1 MAPKKTR
8 KARPKSKCKTAKG
21 KTGLAGI
28 LGVFKGMFQY
38 DESIFNLE
46 R

>member
-1 MAPKKTR
+1 MATKKTR
-8 KARPKSKCKTAKG
+8 KASLKSKDKTSKG

-28 LGVFKGMFQY
+28 LGAFKGMFQY
-38 DESIFNLE
+38 DESIFNLG

>member
-1 MAPKKTR
+1 MKKT
-8 KARPKSKCKTAKG
+8 KKVSSKSKGKTSKG

-38 DESIFNLE
+38 EESIFNLE